1 MWKRS
6 ITRMAE
12 VKHLRTILR
21 MLSDKSSFLA
31 SYYWTYIMAVNAD
44 DAVNDFLPF
53 KHLLFLYKNLS
64 DDGKTLLVILSIAE

>member
-1 MWKRS
+1 
-6 ITRMAE
+6 MAE

-44 DAVNDFLPF
+44 DAVTDFLPF